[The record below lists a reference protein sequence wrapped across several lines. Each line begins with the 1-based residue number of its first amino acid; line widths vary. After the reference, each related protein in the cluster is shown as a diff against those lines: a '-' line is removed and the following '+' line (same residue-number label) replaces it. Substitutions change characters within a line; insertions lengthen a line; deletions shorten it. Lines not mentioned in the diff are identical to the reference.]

1 MSAEKDK
8 QLDTWM
14 FHESEAPTGRVF
26 LASEVPQLKR
36 QGWVETPAKF
46 GKGLRVRYRKNL
58 QALRTLWSIM
68 FNRN

>member
-1 MSAEKDK
+1 MSAEKNK

-26 LASEVPQLKR
+26 LASEVAQLKR

-46 GKGLRVRYRKNL
+46 GKGLGVRYRKNL

-68 FNRN
+68 FTRN